1 MEGPSRLEIDSDDD
15 GDGRLSKAAA
25 RELAGDSDS
34 SHGGFL

>member
-1 MEGPSRLEIDSDDD
+1 MEGPSRLEVDSDDD

-34 SHGGFL
+34 SQDEIL